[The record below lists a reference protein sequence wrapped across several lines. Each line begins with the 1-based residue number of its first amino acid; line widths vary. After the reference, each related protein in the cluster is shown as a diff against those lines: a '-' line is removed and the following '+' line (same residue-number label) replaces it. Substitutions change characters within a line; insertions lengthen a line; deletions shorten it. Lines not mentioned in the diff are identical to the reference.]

1 MSGTERFDCRN
12 EHRLRVLKESTFA
25 GTPNAV
31 EYVEV
36 RDSDEPVTALR
47 QRTLYVRAVRTLP
60 APGAADEI
68 RPANVSITGGDRIAA
83 VPVTWSVRADAS
95 GAAIPSGVTPAD
107 WAALV
112 AGVDEPDHVLV
123 VRTEQRGDFSTY
135 TLALVLAGSTV
146 PLTGFDAELSTVA
159 LRFKVECPTDLDCA
173 PADGCLPDPVG
184 GRPRI
189 DYLAKDYT
197 GFRRVMLERLSQLS
211 PSWSERSSADV
222 GITLVELLAYAADE
236 LSWRQ
241 DAVATEAYL
250 GTARSRVS
258 LRRHAR
264 LVDYRMH
271 EGCSARALVRV
282 RTTAANANLPKDT
295 LMFTRVEGAG
305 PTVGVGSA
313 ELATALLAH
322 PEVFL
327 SCEHALL
334 HQDCYEMEL
343 YGWGDPEACLPKGAT
358 SATLVGRPDLA
369 VGDLVVLAETASPDS
384 GLVVDADP
392 GHRYAVRLTEVHPDV
407 DPAGGLFGSPPAL
420 TPQQVTRI
428 AWHTDDALPAAMPLF
443 HVETA
448 TATAAAWGNIVLV
461 DHGRPVVGEVVD
473 PDRPRLARAPLA
485 YVVTAPP
492 PSTSATATLSGFE
505 PREALPGIR
514 LTGTHLAIP
523 TPWQPM
529 ADLFASSRT
538 DPHFVVER
546 ESDLDARIRFGDNRH
561 GKRPEEGTTFVA
573 DYRLGGGV
581 AGNVGAESIAH
592 IATNNPTITAVV
604 NPLPAVGGTD
614 PESPDEVRRDAP
626 QAFMVQ
632 ERAVTPADY
641 SEMSR
646 RMGAVQAAA
655 TTFRWTGSWHTVFVT
670 ADREGGAAV
679 DPTFEDDLRG
689 WLEKYRMA
697 GYDLEVDVPVY
708 VPLEI
713 DVLVCVERHVL
724 RSDVAAIARDVLSAG
739 TTPDGGLGL
748 FHPDRLTFGTPVY
761 LSSIHSALHA
771 IEGVE
776 SVTVQTFQ
784 RLGQPLTSGLDSGV
798 LPMQRREIA
807 RLDND
812 PNFPER
818 GQLTILT
825 GGGR

>member
-1 MSGTERFDCRN
+1 MSGAERFDCRN
-12 EHRLRVLKESTFA
+12 DHRLRVLKESTFA
-25 GTPNAV
+25 GTPNAI

-47 QRTLYVRAVRTLP
+47 QRTLFVRTVRLLP
-60 APGAADEI
+60 ASGAPNEI
-68 RPANVSITGGDRIAA
+68 KPANVSITGGDRVAR
-83 VPVTWSVRADAS
+83 VPVEWAARADAS
-95 GAAIPSGVTPAD
+95 GAGIPTGVPPAD

-112 AGVDEPDHVLV
+112 ADVDEPDHVLV
-123 VRTEQRGDFSTY
+123 VRTELRGDFSTY

-173 PADGCLPDPVG
+173 PADWCPPDEVG
-184 GRPRI
+184 DRPRI
-189 DYLAKDYT
+189 DYLAKDFT

-211 PSWSERSSADV
+211 PSWSERSSADL

-282 RTTAANANLPKDT
+282 TTTAANANLPQGT
-295 LMFTRVEGAG
+295 LMFTQVEGVG
-305 PTVGVGSA
+305 QTVGVGSA
-313 ELATALLAH
+313 ELAAALLAQ
-322 PEVFL
+322 PEVFMT
-327 SCEHALL
+327 CEPAVL
-334 HQDCYEMEL
+334 HQDCNEMEL
-343 YGWGDPEACLPKGAT
+343 YGWGDPDACLAKGAT
-358 SATLVGRPDLA
+358 TATIAGLPDLA
-369 VGDLVVLAETASPDS
+369 VGNVVVLAETASPES
-384 GLVVDADP
+384 GLAVDRDP
-392 GHRYAVRLTEVHPDV
+392 DHRYAVRLTEVVPDV
-407 DPAGGLFGSPPAL
+407 DPAGGLFDSPPTL
-420 TPQQVTRI
+420 TSKPVTRV
-428 AWHTDDALPAAMPLF
+428 AWHPDDALPGALRLF
-443 HVETA
+443 HSETA
-448 TATAAAWGNIVLV
+448 APTAAAWGNIVLV
-461 DHGRPVVGEVVD
+461 DHGRPVLGEVVD
-473 PDRPRLARAPLA
+473 PDDPRLTRAPLA
-485 YVVTAPP
+485 YVVPAPP
-492 PSTSATATLSGFE
+492 PTASATSTLTGSD
-505 PREALPGIR
+505 PRLALPAIE
-514 LTGTHLAIP
+514 LTGTHLTIA
-523 TPWQPM
+523 TPWRPM
-529 ADLFASSRT
+529 ADLFASSRI

-573 DYRLGGGV
+573 EYRLGGGV
-581 AGNVGAESIAH
+581 SGNVGAESIRH
-592 IATNNPTITAVV
+592 VATGNAAIVEVV
-604 NPLPAVGGTD
+604 NPLPAAGGSD
-614 PESPDEVRRDAP
+614 PESPEEVRRDAP
-626 QAFMVQ
+626 RAFMVQ

-641 SEMSR
+641 SEMAQ
-646 RMGAVQAAA
+646 RMGAVQAAE

-670 ADREGGAAV
+670 ADRTGGVAIDA
-679 DPTFEDDLRG
+679 TFEEDLRS

-724 RSDVAAIARDVLSAG
+724 RSDIAAIARDVLSAG
-739 TTPDGGLGL
+739 TNPDGTLGL

-776 SVTVQTFQ
+776 SVTVETFE

-798 LPMQRREIA
+798 LTMQRREIA

-818 GQLTILT
+818 GQLTIRT